1 MNNMIKHFT
10 DNTLISFNRKN
21 YIFTIKLLCDNGSG
35 FILDLADESD
45 KEEFNSLLNFFIKKE
60 GIIELENPSS
70 MLELKWEDGKVL
82 FNHYFTEK
90 VNPFNTA
97 VDILDEDNI
106 SSFTHTLA
114 FINMLYTVHKD
125 NMMLQQKG

>member
-1 MNNMIKHFT
+1 MNDIIKHFT
-10 DNTLISFNRKN
+10 DNTLIRFNRKN
-21 YIFTIKLLCDNGSG
+21 NIFTIKLLCDNGSG
-35 FILDLADESD
+35 FILDLTDESD
-45 KEEFNSLLNFFIKKE
+45 KEEFNNILNFFIKKE
-60 GIIELENPSS
+60 GIVELENCSS
-70 MLELKWEDGKVL
+70 MLELTWKNDKVV

-114 FINMLYTVHKD
+114 FINMLYTVQ
-125 NMMLQQKG
+125 NNNWLQQKG